1 MSRFVFGQPLFL
13 VLIPFV
19 ILVFTIRARR
29 HRPLALIF
37 SLAQDSKDLVSL
49 RARMA
54 GRVWVF
60 RMAALF
66 CLVLAMSRPQKE
78 HSHTT
83 INTEGLALEM
93 VVDVSG
99 SMRAMDFM
107 LEGERVNRLAVVK
120 EVFSKFVLGDD
131 DLLGRAN
138 DTVGIVAFGGYPTSV
153 CPLTLDHGALTQV
166 LQGIRIPDEI
176 YDARGQLINGAEFQT
191 ALGDAIALAS
201 ARLRDSTAD
210 SKIMI
215 LLTDGENTAGDLKPL
230 EAAQIASHLGIR
242 IYTIGVG
249 QSGVAPF
256 PAVDFLGRRVL
267 RQVRVR
273 MDEKTL
279 RAIAHMTGGQYF
291 RARDT
296 EGLRTIYKDIDQ
308 LEKTEIESEIYAEYE
323 ELYHW
328 PLCAGLALLVF
339 ELLLGLTWLRV
350 NPES

>member
-1 MSRFVFGQPLFL
+1 MSRFVFSQPLFL
-13 VLIPFV
+13 LLIPII
-19 ILVFTIRARR
+19 ILAFYVKARR

-37 SLAQDSKDLVSL
+37 SLAQESNDLVSV

-54 GRVWVF
+54 GRVWVL
-60 RMAALF
+60 RMIALLF
-66 CLVLAMSRPQKE
+66 LVLAMARPQTE
-78 HSHTT
+78 HSHTI

-107 LEGERVNRLAVVK
+107 LDGERVNRLAVVK

-131 DLLGRAN
+131 DLLGRPN

-153 CPLTLDHGALTQV
+153 CPLTLDHGALNQV
-166 LQGIRIPDEI
+166 LQGIQIPDEI
-176 YDARGQLINGAEFQT
+176 YDARGQLVNGAEFQT

-201 ARLRDSTAD
+201 VRLRDSPAE
-210 SKIMI
+210 SKVMV
-215 LLTDGENTAGDLKPL
+215 LLTDGENTAGDIKPL

-249 QSGVAPF
+249 QSGTAPF

-267 RQVRVR
+267 RQVQVR

-296 EGLRTIYKDIDQ
+296 EGLRSIYMDIDQ
-308 LEKTEIESEIYAEYE
+308 LEKTEIESETYAEYD

-328 PLCAGLALLVF
+328 PLGGGMALLVL
-339 ELLLGLTWLRV
+339 ELFLGLTWLRIA
-350 NPES
+350 PEA